1 MKGSLDKARAEFE
14 PLEKAFPRSP
24 TVATLAA
31 EIQSAGKQT
40 EAARAGYAKTLQGTP
55 NNLEALTG
63 MIRIDLA
70 TGRSKEATTLIESRL
85 SAAKPPVTVLL
96 LAARTYAAIENWDKA
111 EGVLRQ
117 AIDADPSRLQ
127 AYELLGQIYLS
138 QNRLMDAEVR
148 YREITHRYPKSVSAN
163 TMLAMIID
171 EEGRP
176 SEAEKEYERVLA
188 MDPNAA
194 VAANNLAC
202 IYLATN
208 QKLDDA
214 LRLAQTAHQQ
224 LPDDPHINDTLGWIY
239 YERKMASTGLPFLE
253 QSVQGAPSDP
263 IVQFHLGMA
272 YVQTGAWEK
281 ARRAL
286 RQASQ
291 LKPDFDGVEE
301 AQKALVLIGR

>member
-14 PLEKAFPRSP
+14 PLQKAFPRSP

-40 EAARAGYAKTLQGTP
+40 EAARATYAKTLQESP
-55 NNLEALTG
+55 DNLEALAG

-70 TGRSKEATTLIESRL
+70 TGRSAQATTLIESRL
-85 SAAKPPVTVLL
+85 STTQPPVAVLL
-96 LAARTYAAIENWDKA
+96 LAARTYAAVEHWDKA
-111 EGVLRQ
+111 EAVLHQ

-127 AYELLGQIYLS
+127 AYELLGQLYVS
-138 QNRLMDAEVR
+138 QNRLTDAEAR
-148 YREITHRYPKSVSAN
+148 YRDTLQRYPKSVSAN

-176 SEAEKEYERVLA
+176 SDAEKQYERVLA

-208 QKLDDA
+208 QKLDEA
-214 LRLAQTAHQQ
+214 LRLAQMAHQR

-239 YERKMASTGLPFLE
+239 YGRKMASTGVQFLE
-253 QSVQGAPSDP
+253 ASVREAPSDA

-272 YVQTGAWEK
+272 YVQTGDWEK

-301 AQKALVLIGR
+301 ARKALVMIGR